1 MAHGA
6 IIVGAGPVG
15 LMLAGELRLGGA
27 DVVVYD
33 KLPAPSG
40 ESRGLGFTSRTA
52 EVFDQRGL
60 LERLGDIRWG
70 KQGHYGGVR
79 IDFSLLEESH
89 FGVMGLAQSA
99 TEDMLGA
106 WVSDLGVEVRR
117 GCELTGFTETDDGV
131 VARFEGPDG
140 PLEDTAAYLV
150 GCDGG
155 RSTVRRLAGIAFPG
169 ESATRGLY
177 LADVV
182 GADLRMRPIGE
193 RIPGGGMI
201 LSVTLE
207 PGVDRIVIHEPGVRP
222 HHGEGDVTF
231 AEVADAWQRLTGE
244 DIHHADASWMCALTN
259 ASGLAED
266 YRKGRILL
274 AGDAAH
280 DHAPLGAQ
288 GVSVGLQD
296 AANLG
301 WKLAA
306 VLRGHAPQ
314 TLLDTYHSERH
325 PVGEKLM
332 TDVHAMSLLYL
343 SGEEMEPLR
352 AVMRELV
359 QLPAA
364 ARHLAGRVSG
374 LHLRYDVGD
383 SAGGHPLLGLRLA
396 PYRAVERPD
405 GSRVRVAELLHPARG
420 VLIITAGT
428 TGAAALTDAAEGW
441 AGRVDVVTG
450 SWADQ
455 DAHDTDELQAVLVR
469 PDGHIVWADG
479 GAGDLTGALTRW
491 FGEPTA

>member
-1 MAHGA
+1 MAKGA

-60 LERLGDIRWG
+60 LEKLGEIRWG

-89 FGVMGLAQSA
+89 FGVMGLAQSV
-99 TEDMLGA
+99 TEQALND
-106 WVSDLGVEVRR
+106 WVAELGVPVRR
-117 GCELTGFTETDDGV
+117 GYELTALRETADGV
-131 VARFEGPDG
+131 VLGFEGPDG
-140 PLEDTAAYLV
+140 FEEDTASYVV

-155 RSTVRRLAGIAFPG
+155 KSTVRTLTGIAFPG
-169 ESATRGLY
+169 DEPTRGLY

-193 RIPGGGMI
+193 RIEGGGMV

-207 PGVDRIVIHEPGVRP
+207 PGVDRIVIHEPGLRP
-222 HHGEGDVTF
+222 HHGEGELKF
-231 AEVADAWQRLTGE
+231 SELADAWQRLTGE
-244 DIHHADASWMCALTN
+244 DIHHASASWMCALTN
-259 ASGLAED
+259 ATGLAEQ
-266 YRKGRILL
+266 YRKGRVLL

-296 AANLG
+296 AVNLG

-306 VLRGHAPQ
+306 VLAGHCPES
-314 TLLDTYHSERH
+314 LLDTYHKERH
-325 PVGEKLM
+325 PIGEKLM
-332 TDVHAMSLLYL
+332 RDVHSMSLLYL

-359 QLPAA
+359 QLPEA
-364 ARHLAGRVSG
+364 ARRLAGRVSG
-374 LHLRYDVGD
+374 LHIRYPVGG
-383 SAGGHPLLGLRLA
+383 AGEHPLLGLRLA
-396 PYRAVERPD
+396 PNHVVERTD
-405 GSRVRVAELLHPARG
+405 GSKARVAELLHAAHG
-420 VLIITAGT
+420 VLIV
-428 TGAAALTDAAEGW
+428 TDPESTAAETATAW
-441 AGRVDVVTG
+441 ADRVDVVTG
-450 SWADQ
+450 SWADG
-455 DAHDTDELQAVLVR
+455 DADLPEAVLVR
-469 PDGHIVWADG
+469 PDGYVVWTSPRG
-479 GAGDLTGALTRW
+479 GDLQFALTRW
-491 FGEPTA
+491 FGKPSFGYGK

>member
-1 MAHGA
+1 MAKGA

-15 LMLAGELRLGGA
+15 LLLAGELRLGGA

-33 KLPAPSG
+33 RLPAPSG

-89 FGVMGLAQSA
+89 FGVMGLAQSV
-99 TEDMLGA
+99 TEQMLGD
-106 WVSDLGVEVRR
+106 WVAELGVEVRR
-117 GCELTGFTETDDGV
+117 GHELTALRETDEGV
-131 VARFEGPDG
+131 VLGFQGPDG
-140 PLEDTAAYLV
+140 YTEDTAAYVV

-155 RSTVRRLAGIAFPG
+155 RSTVRTLAGIAFPG
-169 ESATRGLY
+169 DEATRGLY

-193 RIPGGGMI
+193 RIPGGGMV

-207 PGVDRIVIHEPGVRP
+207 PGVDRIVIHEPGLRP
-222 HHGEGDVTF
+222 QHGEGELAF
-231 AEVADAWQRLTGE
+231 SEVADAWQRLTGE
-244 DIHHADASWMCALTN
+244 DIHHASASWMCALTN
-259 ASGLAED
+259 ATGLAEQ
-266 YRKGRILL
+266 YRKGRVLL

-306 VLRGHAPQ
+306 VLGGRAPES
-314 TLLDTYHSERH
+314 LLDTYHSERH
-325 PVGEKLM
+325 PVGEQLM
-332 TDVHAMSLLYL
+332 RDVHSMSLLYL

-352 AVMRELV
+352 AVVRELV
-359 QLPAA
+359 QLPDA
-364 ARHLAGRVSG
+364 ARRLAGRVSG
-374 LHLRYDVGD
+374 LHIRYDVGD
-383 SAGGHPLLGLRLA
+383 GAHPFLGLRLA
-396 PYRAVERPD
+396 PHRAVERAD
-405 GSRVRVAELLHPARG
+405 GTRVRVAELLHAARG
-420 VLIITAGT
+420 VLIT
-428 TGAAALTDAAEGW
+428 TGADPAAAATASRW
-441 AGRVDVVTG
+441 ADRVDTVTG

-455 DAHDTDELQAVLVR
+455 EADHADAPAALLVR
-469 PDGHIVWADG
+469 PDGHIAWAAPDG
-479 GAGDLTGALTRW
+479 GDLEAALTRW
-491 FGEPTA
+491 FGAPAAA

>member
-1 MAHGA
+1 MAQGA

-33 KLPAPSG
+33 KLPAASG

-70 KQGHYGGVR
+70 KQGHYGGIR

-89 FGVMGLAQSA
+89 FGVMGLAQSV
-99 TEDMLGA
+99 TEEMLGA
-106 WVSDLGVEVRR
+106 WVAELGVEVRR
-117 GCELTGFTETDDGV
+117 GHELTGLHQTDDGV

-140 PLEDTAAYLV
+140 PVEDTAAYLV

-155 RSTVRRLAGIAFPG
+155 DSTVRRLTGIAFPG
-169 ESATRGLY
+169 ARATRGLY

-193 RIPGGGMI
+193 RIPGGGMV

-222 HHGEGDVTF
+222 HHGEGELTF

-259 ASGLAED
+259 ATGLAEQ
-266 YRKGRILL
+266 YRKGRVLL

-306 VLRGHAPQ
+306 VLRGHAPDG
-314 TLLDTYHSERH
+314 LLDTYHDERH
-325 PVGEKLM
+325 PVGEQLM
-332 TDVHAMSLLYL
+332 RDVHAMSLLYL

-359 QLPAA
+359 QLPEA

-374 LHLRYDVGD
+374 LHIRYDVGGPD
-383 SAGGHPLLGLRLA
+383 DPRLGVRLA
-396 PYRAVERPD
+396 PSRAVERPD
-405 GSRVRVAELLHPARG
+405 GSRVTVAGLLRPARG
-420 VLIITAGT
+420 VLIL
-428 TGAAALTDAAEGW
+428 TGDDDTAAATARGW
-441 AGRVDVVTG
+441 ADRVDVVTG
-450 SWADQ
+450 GWADQ
-455 DAHDTDELQAVLVR
+455 DADRTAPQGVLVR
-469 PDGHIVWADG
+469 PDGHIVWAAPDG
-479 GAGDLTGALTRW
+479 GDLAEALTRW
-491 FGEPTA
+491 FGHPAA

>member
-1 MAHGA
+1 MPHGV
-6 IIVGAGPVG
+6 IIVGAGPAG
-15 LMLAGELRLGGA
+15 LMLAGELALGGA

-70 KQGHYGGVR
+70 SKGHYGGVR

-89 FGVMGLAQSA
+89 FGVMGLAQSV
-99 TEDMLGA
+99 TEDMLGT
-106 WVSDLGVEVRR
+106 WVTELGVEVRR
-117 GCELTGFTETDDGV
+117 GHELTSFTETDDEI
-131 VARFEGPDG
+131 VARFTGPAG
-140 PLEDTAAYLV
+140 PVTDTASYLV

-155 RSTVRRLAGIAFPG
+155 NSTVRRLAGIAFPG
-169 ESATRGLY
+169 AKATRGLY

-193 RIPGGGMI
+193 RIPGGGMV

-207 PGVDRIVIHEPGVRP
+207 PGVDRIVIHEPGIRP
-222 HHGEGDVTF
+222 HHGEGELTF
-231 AEVADAWQRLTGE
+231 TEVADAWQRLTGE
-244 DIHHADASWMCALTN
+244 DIHHADATWMCALTN
-259 ASGLAED
+259 ATGLAAQ
-266 YRKGRILL
+266 YRKGRVLL

-296 AANLG
+296 AVNLG
-301 WKLAA
+301 FKLAA
-306 VLRGHAPQ
+306 VLRGHAGDD
-314 TLLDTYHSERH
+314 LLDTYHGERH
-325 PVGEKLM
+325 PIGEKLM

-359 QLPAA
+359 QLQPV

-374 LHLRYDVGD
+374 LHIRYDVGP
-383 SAGGHPLLGLRLA
+383 AGHPHLGLRLA
-396 PYRAVERPD
+396 PHHVLERPD
-405 GSRVRVAELLHPARG
+405 GSRTRVAELLRSARG
-420 VLIITAGT
+420 VLIVTGDDEPAAKTAADWADRVDTVTGT
-428 TGAAALTDAAEGW
+428 WAPPDTAAAPPPA
-441 AGRVDVVTG
+441 R
-450 SWADQ
+450 
-455 DAHDTDELQAVLVR
+455 VLVR
-469 PDGHIVWADG
+469 PDGHIVWTDDPDDPDGAD
-479 GAGDLTGALTRW
+479 LREALHRW
-491 FGEPTA
+491 FGRPAA

>member
-1 MAHGA
+1 MPHGV

-15 LMLAGELRLGGA
+15 LMLAGELALGGA

-70 KQGHYGGVR
+70 KQGHYGGIR

-89 FGVMGLAQSA
+89 FGVMGLAQSV
-99 TEDMLGA
+99 TEDTLGT
-106 WVSDLGVEVRR
+106 WVAELGVDVRR
-117 GCELTGFTETDDGV
+117 GHELTSFTETDDGI
-131 VARFEGPDG
+131 VAHFDG
-140 PLEDTAAYLV
+140 PNGPVEDTAAYLV

-155 RSTVRRLAGIAFPG
+155 NSTVRRLAGIAFPG
-169 ESATRGLY
+169 DKATRGLY

-193 RIPGGGMI
+193 RVPGGGMV
-201 LSVTLE
+201 LSVTLR

-222 HHGEGDVTF
+222 HHGEGELTF

-259 ASGLAED
+259 ATGLAEQ
-266 YRKGRILL
+266 YRKGRVLL

-296 AANLG
+296 AVNLG
-301 WKLAA
+301 FKLAA
-306 VLRGHAPQ
+306 VLRGHADDE
-314 TLLDTYHSERH
+314 LLDTYHSERH
-325 PVGEKLM
+325 PIGEKLM
-332 TDVHAMSLLYL
+332 ADVHAMSLLYL
-343 SGEEMEPLR
+343 SGEEIEPLR

-359 QLPAA
+359 RLEPV
-364 ARHLAGRVSG
+364 ARQLAGRVSG
-374 LHLRYDVGD
+374 LHIRYDVGP
-383 SAGGHPLLGLRLA
+383 GGHPQLGRRLA
-396 PYRAVERPD
+396 PYQVVERPD
-405 GSRVRVAELLHPARG
+405 GSRTKVAELLRGARG
-420 VLIITAGT
+420 VLVVTGDDETAAKT
-428 TGAAALTDAAEGW
+428 AADW
-441 AGRVDVVTG
+441 ADRVDVVTG
-450 SWADQ
+450 TWAPQ
-455 DAHDTDELQAVLVR
+455 DTGPAQQLTSVLVR
-469 PDGHIVWADG
+469 PDGHIVWTDPDG
-479 GAGDLTGALTRW
+479 TDLREALNRW
-491 FGEPTA
+491 FGRPTA

>member
-1 MAHGA
+1 MPHGV
-6 IIVGAGPVG
+6 IIVGAGPAG
-15 LMLAGELRLGGA
+15 LMLAGELALGGA

-89 FGVMGLAQSA
+89 FGVMGLAQSV
-99 TEDMLGA
+99 TEDMLGT
-106 WVSDLGVEVRR
+106 WVAELGVEVRR
-117 GCELTGFTETDDGV
+117 GHELTSFTESEDGV
-131 VARFEGPDG
+131 VARFEGPAG
-140 PLEDTAAYLV
+140 PVEDTAAYLV

-155 RSTVRRLAGIAFPG
+155 NSTVRRLAHIAFPG
-169 ESATRGLY
+169 SKATRGLY

-182 GADLRMRPIGE
+182 GTDLRMRPIGE
-193 RIPGGGMI
+193 RIPGGGMV

-222 HHGEGDVTF
+222 HHGEGELTF

-259 ASGLAED
+259 ATGLAEQ
-266 YRKGRILL
+266 YRKGRVLL
-274 AGDAAH
+274 VGDAAH

-296 AANLG
+296 AVNLG
-301 WKLAA
+301 FKLAA
-306 VLRGHAPQ
+306 VLRGHAGDE
-314 TLLDTYHSERH
+314 LLDTYHSERH
-325 PVGEKLM
+325 PIGEKLM
-332 TDVHAMSLLYL
+332 TDVHTMSLLYL
-343 SGEEMEPLR
+343 SGEEAEPLR

-359 QLPAA
+359 RLEPV

-374 LHLRYDVGD
+374 LHIRYDVG
-383 SAGGHPLLGLRLA
+383 AGSHPQLGLRLA
-396 PYRAVERPD
+396 PYQVVERAD
-405 GSRVRVAELLHPARG
+405 GSRTKVAELLHSARG
-420 VLIITAGT
+420 VLIVTDGDETVAKTA
-428 TGAAALTDAAEGW
+428 ADW
-441 AGRVDVVTG
+441 ADRVDVVTG
-450 SWADQ
+450 TWVPQ
-455 DAHDTDELQAVLVR
+455 DTGPAQQLTSVLVR
-469 PDGHIVWADG
+469 PDGHIVWADPDG
-479 GAGDLTGALTRW
+479 GDLREALPRW
-491 FGEPTA
+491 FGRPAV

>member
-15 LMLAGELRLGGA
+15 LMLAGELSLGGA

-60 LERLGDIRWG
+60 LEGLGDIRWG
-70 KQGHYGGVR
+70 KQGHYGGIR

-89 FGVMGLAQSA
+89 FGVMGLAQSV

-106 WVSDLGVEVRR
+106 WVARLGVEVRR
-117 GCELTGFTETDDGV
+117 GHELTGFTETEDGV

-140 PLEDTAAYLV
+140 PVEATAAYLV

-155 RSTVRRLAGIAFPG
+155 NSTVRRLAGIAFPG
-169 ESATRGLY
+169 DEATRGLY

-193 RIPGGGMI
+193 RIPGGGMV

-222 HHGEGDVTF
+222 HHGEGEVTF

-259 ASGLAED
+259 ASGLAEQ

-306 VLRGHAPQ
+306 VLRGQAPES
-314 TLLDTYHSERH
+314 LLDTYHSERY
-325 PVGEKLM
+325 PIGEKLM
-332 TDVHAMSLLYL
+332 VDVHAMSMIYL

-352 AVMRELV
+352 AVLRELV
-359 QLPAA
+359 QLPEA

-374 LHLRYDVGD
+374 LHIRYDVG
-383 SAGGHPLLGLRLA
+383 ATGHPLLGLRLA

-405 GSRVRVAELLHPARG
+405 GSRVRVAELLHAGHG
-420 VLIITAGT
+420 VLIVTDGDTAT
-428 TGAAALTDAAEGW
+428 AEAAAGW
-441 AGRVDVVTG
+441 ADRVDVVTG
-450 SWADQ
+450 GWAEQ
-455 DAHDTDELQAVLVR
+455 ETHDTDPLHAVLVR
-469 PDGHIVWADG
+469 PDGHVVWAAPG
-479 GAGDLTGALTRW
+479 GGDLTEALTRW
-491 FGEPTA
+491 FGEPADA